1 MLIHCIYIKIE
12 IILIRKIIFRL
23 IVYFKVV
30 TVGAMA
36 AFYFCTDCNGNGYAP
51 FCDISSPR
59 LNDVEKLMREIGY
72 SDIKTNPS
80 ATINVSTSR
89 MLCAIVDNLYLS
101 GYYGKNRVL
110 IARDLRKI
118 VDNVNEHLVAHGLDP
133 LTLINS
139 EHSSDTYDIDLIDD
153 DDDVDVVEDDDDVN
167 VVEDDEYFAN
177 WMIDLGNSYFD

>member
-1 MLIHCIYIKIE
+1 LFFSS
-12 IILIRKIIFRL
+12 R
-23 IVYFKVV
+23 VV
-30 TVGAMA
+30 TVGSMS
-36 AFYFCTDCNGNGYAP
+36 AFYLSTDCNGNGYAP
-51 FCDISSPR
+51 FCDINSPR

-118 VDNVNEHLVAHGLDP
+118 VDNVNEHLVAHGLGP

-139 EHSSDTYDIDLIDD
+139 CHSSDTDDIDINDD
-153 DDDVDVVEDDDDVN
+153 DEDVDFEIDVEDDNDVDVVDDD
-167 VVEDDEYFAN
+167 EFFAN
-177 WMIDLGNSYFD
+177 WIFNLGNSYFD